1 MTASLPDFFEAN
13 GYQDPQDARHAP
25 FSFAYQCD
33 GTTYFEF
40 LNRPENERMANAF
53 NVTMALQK
61 LGEEETFILS
71 YPVSERL
78 SIEDAER
85 VLIVDVAGGVG
96 HQLLKFQ
103 ARAESLKGKM
113 VLLDLPAV
121 VAQADSLPEGVVKV
135 GHDFFQPLPEA
146 VRGAK
151 AFYLRNIL
159 HDWPQTQASIIMK
172 NIADAMSED
181 SVVLIH
187 EIMLPETGVSY
198 FDAMMDWHMMDI
210 GALERTEEQWRT
222 LVGSVGLEI
231 KGIWKEEQGLKGLRV
246 LMECGLKS

>member
-1 MTASLPDFFEAN
+1 MTAFMPTYFEAN
-13 GYQDPQDARHAP
+13 GHKDLQDARHAP

-33 GTTYFEF
+33 GTTYFQF
-40 LNRPENERMANAF
+40 LNKPENERMANAF
-53 NVTMALQK
+53 NATMALQK
-61 LGEEETFILS
+61 QGEEESFVSS

-78 SIEDAER
+78 SIYNAER
-85 VLIVDVAGGVG
+85 VLFVDVGGGVG

-103 ARAESLKGKM
+103 ARAEGLKGKM
-113 VLLDLPAV
+113 MLFDLPGV
-121 VAQADSLPEGVVKV
+121 ISQADSVPEDVVKV

-146 VRGAK
+146 VWGAK

-159 HDWPQTQASIIMK
+159 HDWPQTQASVILK
-172 NIADAMSED
+172 NIADAVVED

-198 FDAMMDWHMMDI
+198 FDAMIDWHMMDI
-210 GALERTEEQWRT
+210 GALERTQEQWKM

-231 KGIWKEEQGLKGLRV
+231 KGIWKEEEGLKGLRV